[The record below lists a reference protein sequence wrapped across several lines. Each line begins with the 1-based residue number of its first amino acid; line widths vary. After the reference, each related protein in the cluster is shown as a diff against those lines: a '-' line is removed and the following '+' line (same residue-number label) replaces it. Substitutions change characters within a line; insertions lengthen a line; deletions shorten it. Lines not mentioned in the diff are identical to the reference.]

1 MFSIDFKKISA
12 TICICFTV
20 IFSSF
25 AQQWNPLTDASA
37 ISSVASN
44 YSSIT
49 SATYLTPDDNEII
62 IPYVSYTESNI
73 VKVKRLM
80 DGAWVAVGGNVSD
93 GNAAYAQIFR
103 SPNETLYVTYVDQ
116 STAGANKLA
125 IKTFNKTTSVWE
137 ALGANA
143 TNLYVSTGSI
153 LQTNG
158 TQLNSSINHQM
169 AFDANN
175 VPHVIY
181 ADFGANAGAASV
193 KKYNGTAWEIVGG
206 ATLSADRATGLG
218 LTIDQA
224 NGAIYAA
231 FLGGSGTTNSL
242 KVFAFK
248 NNAWASIA
256 ITANTV
262 TSGATTYQSI
272 NEAVSGAYSAAR
284 HSSLTLDR
292 DKNLIIGFFN
302 AANSN
307 RATYLKYNQ
316 TTNVWSLLGVVSTR
330 DASYIKLIT
339 ANNGDVYTSF
349 IDAISNGSGRSV
361 SRVFQL
367 IDNDTRWS
375 ELTNVSVNN
384 GIDEPSSNLS
394 FEIADNGRQY
404 IVYTKANSS
413 SVVVPV
419 VRLFSNLP
427 PPPPAPDEIV
437 TTPRQIERLDRG
449 VVAVRTSANM
459 VYVGWRMFGTDP
471 TNIGFNVYRGGM
483 KLNSTPITNST
494 NYQDNTS
501 TNSTYTIKPVL
512 NGVEQQESAPANIWA
527 QNYLSIPLTPPPS
540 ALTPTGEAYNYV
552 ANDCSVGDLDGDG
565 QYEIILKW
573 DPSNAKDNSHSGY
586 TGNVYL
592 DAYKLNGTRLWRI
605 DLGRNIRAGAHYT
618 QFMVYDLDGD
628 GKAEVACKT
637 ADGTIDGVG
646 TVIGNANADFRN
658 TNGYVLTG
666 PEFLTVFNGLT
677 GAAMAT
683 KNYIPARG
691 AVSSWGDNYGN
702 RVDRFTA
709 AVAYVDGAKPS
720 LIMGR
725 GYYTRQVRVAWDW
738 RNGELTQ
745 KWVFDTNS
753 AGNAP
758 YFGQGNH
765 QLSVADPDG
774 DGKDE
779 IFNGSSTINDKGN
792 GLWSNGRGHGDAL
805 HVSDMD
811 TTLPGLEVWM
821 CYEDPSSYAG
831 LGLALRNAKTGEL
844 IWGVPATGDV
854 GRALAA
860 DIDPQYPGYEMWGTA
875 GTGIYTN
882 KGVQVGTVRPSV
894 NFAIWWDG
902 DLSRELLDGTRLD
915 KWNTTTKNTERL
927 LTINNFG
934 NAASNNGTKATPG
947 LTADILGDWREEL
960 IYRSSDSR
968 NLLLFTTTIP
978 TTEKLYTL
986 MHDTQ
991 YRTAVAWQ
999 NTAYNQPP
1007 HPSFFLG
1014 TGMQPAPVPNIVY
1027 ASQLTTSIKPKNLV
1041 KESLGIYPN
1050 PVKDKINFNL
1060 TSKNNNLELELI
1072 NLEGKKIV
1080 ISTGT
1085 VEYLETFLNSWLK
1098 NIKKGVYILNIY
1110 DKNKIYTNKML
1121 KID

>member
-1 MFSIDFKKISA
+1 MFVFNFKKIVCSFSFVFA
-12 TICICFTV
+12 LTIY
-20 IFSSF
+20 SF
-25 AQQWNPLTDASA
+25 AQQWNSLTDASA
-37 ISSVASN
+37 ISTTASN
-44 YSSIT
+44 FSSIT
-49 SATYLTPDDNEII
+49 SSTYITLDSNEII
-62 IPYVSYTESNI
+62 VPHVAYTEGNI
-73 VKVKRLM
+73 IKVKRLI
-80 DGAWVAVGGNVSD
+80 DGVWVSVGGNVSD

-103 SPNETLYVTYVDQ
+103 SPNETLYVSYVDQ
-116 STAGANKLA
+116 STTGANKLA
-125 IKTFNKTTSVWE
+125 VKTFNKSTSRWE
-137 ALGANA
+137 ALGGNL
-143 TNLYVSTGSI
+143 TNLYVSAGSI

-158 TQLNSSINHQM
+158 TQLNSSTNHQM
-169 AFDANN
+169 AFNANN
-175 VPHVIY
+175 VPYIIY
-181 ADFGANAGAASV
+181 ADFGANSGAASV
-193 KKYNGTAWEIVGG
+193 KKFNGSTWESVGSP
-206 ATLSADRATGLG
+206 TLSNERATGLG
-218 LTIDQA
+218 IAIDNA
-224 NGAIYAA
+224 NGDVFAA
-231 FLGGSGTTNSL
+231 FLGGSGTANTL
-242 KVFAFK
+242 KVFTFK
-248 NNAWASIA
+248 NASWSAIA

-262 TSGATTYQSI
+262 TSGSSTFQSI
-272 NEAVSGAYSAAR
+272 NNSISGAYSAAR

-307 RATYLKYNQ
+307 RATYLKYDK
-316 TTNVWSLLGVVSTR
+316 TTSLWTLSGVVSTR
-330 DASYIKLIT
+330 DASYIKLYT

-349 IDAISNGSGRSV
+349 IDAISNGSGRTV
-361 SRVFQL
+361 ARVFQL
-367 IDNDTRWS
+367 VDNDTKWD
-375 ELTNVSVNN
+375 ELKNANVNI

-404 IVYTKANSS
+404 IVYTKANAS

-449 VVAVRTSANM
+449 VVAVRTSANQ
-459 VYVGWRMFGTDP
+459 VYIGWRMFGTDP
-471 TNIGFNVYRGGM
+471 KNIGFNVYRGGV

-494 NYQDNTS
+494 NYQDNSS
-501 TNSTYTIKPVL
+501 TNSTYTIRPVI
-512 NGVEQQESAPANIWA
+512 NGVEQQESAPTNIWA
-527 QNYLSIPLTPPPS
+527 QNFLSIPIIPPAS
-540 ALTPTGEAYNYV
+540 DLTPTGEAYSYV

-573 DPSNAKDNSHSGY
+573 DPSNAKDNSQSGY
-586 TGNVYL
+586 TGSVYL

-605 DLGRNIRAGAHYT
+605 NLGRNIRAGAHYT

-646 TVIGNANADFRN
+646 TVIGNATADFRN
-658 TNGYVLTG
+658 SNGYILSG
-666 PEFLTVFNGLT
+666 PEFLTVFNGIT

-691 AVSSWGDNYGN
+691 TVSSWGDNYGN

-709 AVAYVDGAKPS
+709 AVAYLDGAKPS

-745 KWVFDTNS
+745 RWVFDSNTP
-753 AGNAP
+753 GNAP

-765 QLSVADPDG
+765 QLSIADPDG

-779 IFNGSSTINDKGN
+779 IFNGSSTINDNGN
-792 GLWSNGRGHGDAL
+792 GLWSNGKGHGDAL

-821 CYEDPSSYAG
+821 CYEDPSSYG
-831 LGLALRNAKTGEL
+831 GFGLALRNAKTGEL
-844 IWGVPATGDV
+844 IWGVPTTGDV

-860 DIDPQYPGYEMWGTA
+860 DIDPQYPGYEMWGSA
-875 GTGIYTN
+875 GSGFYTN
-882 KGVQVGTVRPSV
+882 KGVQIGNTRPSF

-915 KWNTTTKNTERL
+915 KWNTSTKSAERL

-934 NAASNNGTKATPG
+934 NGTPNNGTKNNPG
-947 LTADILGDWREEL
+947 LTADILGDWREEM
-960 IYRSSDSR
+960 IYRSSDNR

-978 TTEKLYTL
+978 TTEKIYTL

-1014 TGMQPAPVPNIVY
+1014 TGMEAPPVPNIFY
-1027 ASQLTTSIKPKNLV
+1027 ASQLTTSTKPQELV
-1041 KESLGIYPN
+1041 KEQLSIYPN
-1050 PVKDKINFNL
+1050 PIKDNIYFNL
-1060 TSKNNNLELELI
+1060 KTNNNNLELELI
-1072 NLEGKKIV
+1072 NIEGKKIV
-1080 ISTGT
+1080 VSKGN

-1110 DKNKIYTNKML
+1110 DKNKIYTGKML